1 MEIFRKAAFMFNVIG
16 DQKAFKTADN
26 LYCSM
31 RESIRKKL
39 IDYSAMT
46 AYGNCQSSQAMAI
59 FYGVFDESEKP
70 AAFKVLLNQ
79 IKAADNHMDVGVL
92 GGRVLFHVLSENGE
106 ADLAYEMITRP
117 DFPSYGNWIKRGA
130 TTLWEG
136 FHEEGGY
143 VDSLNHHFWGDISH
157 WFISAIAG
165 ICVNPNADD
174 ITYFEIKP
182 NFIKKLQNASAWHKA
197 PCGKISVSWERTG
210 ENTVELAVTA
220 SKDMNGKIVLP
231 EGYKFTDGSN
241 SKLLTSGNFSLS
253 SK

>member
-1 MEIFRKAAFMFNVIG
+1 
-16 DQKAFKTADN
+16 
-26 LYCSM
+26 M
-31 RESIRKKL
+31 RESIRDKL
-39 IDYSAMT
+39 IDYKTMT
-46 AYGNCQSSQAMAI
+46 AHGSCQSSQAMAI
-59 FYGVFDESEKP
+59 FYGVFDESEKD

-79 IKAADNHMDVGVL
+79 IEAADKHMDVGVL
-92 GGRVLFHVLSENGE
+92 GGRVIFHVLSENGE
-106 ADLAYEMITRP
+106 ADLAYDMITRP
-117 DFPSYGNWIKRGA
+117 DFPSYGNWLERGA

-157 WFISAIAG
+157 WFISAITG
-165 ICVNPNADD
+165 ICVNPNAED
-174 ITYFEIKP
+174 ITHFEIKP
-182 NFIKKLQNASAWHKA
+182 NFIKKLQNASAHYDA
-197 PCGKISVSWERTG
+197 PCGKIFVSWERTG

-220 SKDMNGKIVLP
+220 SKDMHGKIVLP